1 MKLGCASWCF
11 TAPHYQAPYE
21 PAIRTVGELG
31 FQAIEM
37 IAHNEKD
44 VKVYYT
50 AEKIKELRKLINSYH
65 MEISEFAFYTQITQG
80 LASLDDIVREE
91 AFLKFEE
98 MVKIGY
104 ELGTDM
110 INMVSNWV
118 YGHECPVDYVPN
130 YWSPHVEG
138 VPYQE
143 LTQNMTY
150 PNEIDWNEVWKR
162 YMDTIKRCLEICR
175 KYKMRFNV
183 EGHANVIVG
192 NSDAML
198 RMFDYIS
205 DEDLGINL
213 DTAWHM
219 IQREYV
225 PMVVEKLGAR
235 IFHVHMRDGD
245 GMINYNLPPGKGIN
259 NWEDTLKA
267 LKRTGYD
274 GVLSFEMAGF
284 VHADQVIAHSKRY
297 IESILEK
304 L

>member
-98 MVKIGY
+98 MVKIGC

-284 VHADQVIAHSKRY
+284 LHADQVIADSKRY

>member
-50 AEKIKELRKLINSYH
+50 AEKIKELRKLINSYQ

-143 LTQNMTY
+143 
-150 PNEIDWNEVWKR
+150 
-162 YMDTIKRCLEICR
+162 
-175 KYKMRFNV
+175 
-183 EGHANVIVG
+183 
-192 NSDAML
+192 
-198 RMFDYIS
+198 
-205 DEDLGINL
+205 
-213 DTAWHM
+213 
-219 IQREYV
+219 
-225 PMVVEKLGAR
+225 
-235 IFHVHMRDGD
+235 
-245 GMINYNLPPGKGIN
+245 
-259 NWEDTLKA
+259 
-267 LKRTGYD
+267 
-274 GVLSFEMAGF
+274 
-284 VHADQVIAHSKRY
+284 
-297 IESILEK
+297 
-304 L
+304 

>member
-50 AEKIKELRKLINSYH
+50 AEKIKELRKLINSYQ

-219 IQREYV
+219 IQLKNREIQNI
-225 PMVVEKLGAR
+225 ENIKGLFR
-235 IFHVHMRDGD
+235 I
-245 GMINYNLPPGKGIN
+245 
-259 NWEDTLKA
+259 
-267 LKRTGYD
+267 
-274 GVLSFEMAGF
+274 
-284 VHADQVIAHSKRY
+284 
-297 IESILEK
+297 
-304 L
+304 